1 MALRARGHAPIVAPL
16 SEVELLAKV
25 DPKAGPWAAIVLTSA
40 TALSGIVSFAAD
52 KECLH
57 VPIFAVG
64 DATAKAAR
72 AIGFTEVA
80 SAGGRVNDL
89 INLVVARLQPPARVL
104 YLAGEQRSGDLA
116 GALRAKNFEVD
127 LVVVYRFLN
136 ARVLP
141 EPAAAALNSELDGV
155 LHFSRAAA
163 EAFLNAAGNSNL
175 LGIALTKPAHFC
187 ISDQVAAP
195 LRQAGA
201 ARIEVAARPDQDA
214 LLELCR

>member
-1 MALRARGHAPIVAPL
+1 MALRARGHQPIVAPL

-25 DPKAGPWAAIVLTSA
+25 DLKAGPWAAIVLTSA
-40 TALSGIVSFAAD
+40 TALSGIVSFAAG
-52 KECLH
+52 KECLDL
-57 VPIFAVG
+57 PIFAVG

-72 AIGFTEVA
+72 AIVFTEVA

-163 EAFLNAAGNSNL
+163 EAFVN
-175 LGIALTKPAHFC
+175 
-187 ISDQVAAP
+187 
-195 LRQAGA
+195 
-201 ARIEVAARPDQDA
+201 
-214 LLELCR
+214 

>member
-1 MALRARGHAPIVAPL
+1 MALRARGHQPIVAPL

-25 DPKAGPWAAIVLTSA
+25 DLKAGPWAAIVLTSA
-40 TALSGIVSFAAD
+40 TALSGIVSFAAG
-52 KECLH
+52 KECLDL
-57 VPIFAVG
+57 PIFAVG

-163 EAFLNAAGNSNL
+163 EAFVNAAGNSNL
-175 LGIALTKPAHFC
+175 LDVALTKPAHFC